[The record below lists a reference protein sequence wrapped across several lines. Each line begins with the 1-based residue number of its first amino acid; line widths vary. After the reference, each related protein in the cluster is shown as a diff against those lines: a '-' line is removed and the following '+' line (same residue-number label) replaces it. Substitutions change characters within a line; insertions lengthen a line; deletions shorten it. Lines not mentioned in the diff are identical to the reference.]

1 MPLPWLVHRFWPG
14 VPDTGPAP
22 ADSVGHP
29 GAWGCQCVFRAFSC
43 CVVHETAA
51 FRPLMFLMI
60 HTISTT
66 TTTKRLSPLTLG
78 KYRIAACPRP
88 LPCGRFVA
96 QVSIAS
102 GSGSACTDRVMRF
115 HDDFPTHDAAA
126 HYAVAQGIDWV
137 NDALRARV
145 RPATVAAT
153 VPSPQI
159 CI

>member
-1 MPLPWLVHRFWPG
+1 
-14 VPDTGPAP
+14 
-22 ADSVGHP
+22 
-29 GAWGCQCVFRAFSC
+29 
-43 CVVHETAA
+43 
-51 FRPLMFLMI
+51 MFLMI

-88 LPCGRFVA
+88 LPCGRFAA

-102 GSGSACTDRVMRF
+102 GSGSASTDRVMRF

-137 NDALRARV
+137 NDALRAGV
-145 RPATVAAT
+145 RPATSVT
-153 VPSPQI
+153 RVPSPQI